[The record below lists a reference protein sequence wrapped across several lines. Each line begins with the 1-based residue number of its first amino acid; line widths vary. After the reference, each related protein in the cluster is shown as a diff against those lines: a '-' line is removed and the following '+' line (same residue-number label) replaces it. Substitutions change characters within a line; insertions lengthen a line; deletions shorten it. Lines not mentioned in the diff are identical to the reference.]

1 MTSYILLIYWYVKY
15 YDIIF
20 NKASWYVRVKIME
33 TILLNNLDSEAIK
46 KKLLGIISKIIG
58 KNTWTQA
65 CAAEKLGID
74 QPKVSQIK
82 SGKTNGFSLERLLG
96 FLKKLDHEI
105 IITITENQSVKA
117 KEEKVECRI
126 GSQ

>member
-1 MTSYILLIYWYVKY
+1 
-15 YDIIF
+15 
-20 NKASWYVRVKIME
+20 ME
-33 TILLNNLDSEAIK
+33 TISLNNLDSEAIK
-46 KKLLGIISKIIG
+46 KNLLGIISKIIG

-65 CAAEKLGID
+65 YAAEKLGID

-82 SGKTNGFSLERLLG
+82 SGKTSGFSLERLLG

-105 IITITENQSVKA
+105 TITITENQSVKA

-126 GSQ
+126 WSQ

>member
-1 MTSYILLIYWYVKY
+1 MTNYIVLIYWYIKY
-15 YDIIF
+15 YDIIL
-20 NKASWYVRVKIME
+20 NKANWYVRVKIME
-33 TILLNNLDSEAIK
+33 TISLNNLDSEAI

-82 SGKTNGFSLERLLG
+82 SGKTSGFSLERLLG

-105 IITITENQSVKA
+105 TITITENQSVKA
-117 KEEKVECRI
+117 KEEKVKCRV

>member
-1 MTSYILLIYWYVKY
+1 MTNYIVLIYWYIKY

-33 TILLNNLDSEAIK
+33 TISLNNLDSEAIK

-82 SGKTNGFSLERLLG
+82 SGKTSGFSLERLLG
-96 FLKKLDHEI
+96 FLEKLDHEI
-105 IITITENQSVKA
+105 TITITENQSVKA

-126 GSQ
+126 GS